1 MASKITPW
9 QEHHGLTICP
19 ATAIDPE
26 IPAAAWR
33 RRDLHAHGPAEKTFL
48 IIESRAQSLR
58 ALCQKRLETAQLPP
72 LAELTVAFKA
82 EVVPDPT
89 LSRLDAECRR
99 QITLASTLRRA
110 LRPALRSVCSRF
122 SPAAAAAGRPDP
134 SAQRL
139 AAIKVPARL
148 RPLRV
153 NPA

>member
-26 IPAAAWR
+26 IPAAALGVAVIYTR
-33 RRDLHAHGPAEKTFL
+33 IGPAEKTFL

-82 EVVPDPT
+82 EIVPDPS

-99 QITLASTLRRA
+99 QITLASTLRRS
-110 LRPALRSVCSRF
+110 LRPALR
-122 SPAAAAAGRPDP
+122 
-134 SAQRL
+134 
-139 AAIKVPARL
+139 
-148 RPLRV
+148 
-153 NPA
+153 